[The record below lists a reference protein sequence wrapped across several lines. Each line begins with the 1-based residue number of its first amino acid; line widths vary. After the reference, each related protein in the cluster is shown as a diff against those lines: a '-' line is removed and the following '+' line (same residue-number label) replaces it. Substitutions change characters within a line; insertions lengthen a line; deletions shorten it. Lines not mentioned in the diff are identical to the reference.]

1 MKKINWCFNIAIVLG
16 SLSLVACG
24 GGGES
29 SSAPGA
35 ATPPNVTSITPA
47 NGSTGVLTNTT
58 LSVTFSVDM
67 DTATINNSNF
77 TLSGANPVS
86 GSIAYDA
93 ATRTATFT
101 PDVPL
106 KPGTDYTASLTT
118 SVTDSSGNALSA
130 VFQGQFSTETF
141 IRRVSVDSSETEAN
155 GSSVQP
161 KVSSDGRY
169 VVFQS
174 FANNLVSGDT
184 NNKGDI
190 FIRDTKTG
198 DTTRVSVS
206 TAGVEADNDSSE
218 PAISADGRYVVFQSD
233 ATNLIGAGNDTNN
246 RTDIFLHDTQT
257 KSTTRV
263 SVSDSETQADFS
275 STLPDVS
282 ADGRYIVFKSSAT
295 NLIGAGNDTNA
306 VTDIFVRDTQ
316 LETTIRVSVDS
327 NEVQANGQ
335 SGVPRISDNGRYVA
349 FISRATNLIGAGND
363 SNGSQD
369 VFVRDMQA
377 GTTARVSVSNSDAA
391 SNGDSYAPGI
401 SADGRYVAFYSSATN
416 LIGVG
421 SDNNS
426 VNDIFVRDTKLGGT
440 TRVSVSNSGSE
451 VNGGSY
457 EPRISADGR
466 YIVFQSDASNLIAS
480 DTNGAADVFVRDTQ
494 ASTTIRV
501 NVDKSGSVG
510 TAFGFGTVSIGISA
524 DGRYIVF
531 NSNATN
537 LAPEGDSNGAYD
549 VFRVLNTTP

>member
-174 FANNLVSGDT
+174 V
-184 NNKGDI
+184 
-190 FIRDTKTG
+190 
-198 DTTRVSVS
+198 
-206 TAGVEADNDSSE
+206 
-218 PAISADGRYVVFQSD
+218 